1 MNIQIIKGI
10 QLPAFD
16 VEMLNLGKLI
26 AVPFKQYLREGEV
39 LWLYPSQ
46 QLPFNLE
53 LEQYYQPEYLINA
66 KKSVV
71 RYARYPIE
79 IPAWGRC
86 EYHWHINADQ
96 KHLLSK
102 IAQSTVWNLSA
113 LEHIFEQHQVI
124 KLLILRVYRL
134 SNPSIVKVRT
144 APGTFY
150 FPKPEDLITT
160 ATESDIPIVSNA
172 SFNKRKALLFSGK
185 VYPNTGM
192 ENLLF
197 QCEQNLDKIPNV
209 QQLTDDI
216 QQFLGWI
223 DKKPT
228 KQTDSDLAWINRI
241 AQVGNSSDGNEFER
255 LVRKSFIKLGF
266 SCSNTNPK
274 ANLDPE
280 KLGGSGGLDFYCES
294 PYPVVGECKATKTE
308 KVTDGTAAQL
318 IKLGYKNLQQ
328 QYNSCI
334 KIIMAAGELNEHAL
348 LTTVNNE
355 INVIRPESLQ
365 TLVELKHNYPG
376 SIDLLELKQCLEQKP
391 FGDNA
396 DSKINNYINNILQNI
411 KLRSHVIKAVKE
423 LGESERGHET
433 VEIRVQY
440 NAVFAKGQTLK
451 LEDEAAHHLLIELSS
466 PLTGYLGR
474 IKGDNW
480 RRDRFYFLRDLP
492 IN

>member
-1 MNIQIIKGI
+1 MNNQIIKGI

-16 VEMLNLGKLI
+16 VEMLNMGKLI

-79 IPAWGRC
+79 IQAWARC
-86 EYHWHINADQ
+86 EYHWHINPDQ

-102 IAQSTVWNLSA
+102 VAQSTVWNLSA

-134 SNPSIVKVRT
+134 SNPSIVKIRT

-160 ATESDIPIVSNA
+160 ATESDIPIVSDA
-172 SFNKRKALLFSGK
+172 SFNKRKALLLSGK
-185 VYPNTGM
+185 VYPNTGI
-192 ENLLF
+192 ETLLF

-216 QQFLGWI
+216 HQFLGWI
-223 DKKPT
+223 DKKPA
-228 KQTDSDLAWINRI
+228 KQDDSDSVWISKI
-241 AQVGNSSDGNEFER
+241 AEVGNSSDGNEFEK
-255 LVRKSFIKLGF
+255 LVRRGLLKLGF
-266 SCSNTNPK
+266 TGSG
-274 ANLDPE
+274 LDPDST
-280 KLGGSGGLDFYCES
+280 GGAGGMDFYCEY
-294 PYPVVGECKATKTE
+294 PYPMLGECKATKSE
-308 KVTDGTAAQL
+308 KVSDGTPAQL
-318 IKLGYKNLQQ
+318 LKIGMNHLGRVTYESSIKL
-328 QYNSCI
+328 I
-334 KIIMAAGELNEHAL
+334 VAGGKLNFYAL
-348 LTTVNNE
+348 RTATENQM
-355 INVIRPESLQ
+355 NVIRPETLQ
-365 TLVELKHNYPG
+365 RLVKMKAQSQG
-376 SIDLLELKQCLEQKP
+376 SIDLLELKQCLQQEP
-391 FGDNA
+391 FGEAA
-396 DSKINNYINNILQNI
+396 DDKVNNYINKIEQDI
-411 KLRSHVIKAVKE
+411 KLRSYIIKAVKE

-440 NAVFAKGQTLK
+440 NAVFAKEQTLK
-451 LEDEAAHHLLIELSS
+451 LEDEAAHDLLIELSS

-474 IKGDNW
+474 IKGSDW
-480 RRDRFYFLRDLP
+480 RSDRFYFLRDLP
-492 IN
+492 TS